1 MKHLKFFS
9 VTFLFLS
16 IFSCSNSPESIL
28 SSSSSSSSQLNE
40 VTQIINVFKNENF
53 VSSEEALSFM
63 ANLVQNNE
71 MTNKVITRA
80 INENEVDNISD
91 EALETLEEM
100 KTINIDSIN
109 TVEEL
114 RKKLKTIVIS
124 SKLDKKSNEY
134 KVLLLSVDATKCIA
148 GTAVGTVTLP
158 LIGTVSGAVVG
169 IISGGLSGM
178 ASSC

>member
-1 MKHLKFFS
+1 
-9 VTFLFLS
+9 
-16 IFSCSNSPESIL
+16 
-28 SSSSSSSSQLNE
+28 
-40 VTQIINVFKNENF
+40 
-53 VSSEEALSFM
+53 M